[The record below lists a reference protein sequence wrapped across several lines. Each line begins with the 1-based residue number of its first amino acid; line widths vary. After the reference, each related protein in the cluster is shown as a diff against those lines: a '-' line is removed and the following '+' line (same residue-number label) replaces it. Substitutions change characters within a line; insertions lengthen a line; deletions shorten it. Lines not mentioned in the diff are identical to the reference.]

1 MQRIY
6 NAQDIMEGNILKGLL
21 GQCGI
26 AANLSGYYLQGG
38 IGELPVSGTVSIW
51 VEDQDVEQARSIV
64 DEYRKQDEYSA

>member
-6 NAQDIMEGNILKGLL
+6 NAQDIIEGNILKGLL

-26 AANLSGYYLQGG
+26 AANISGYYLQGG

-51 VEDQDVEQARSIV
+51 VEDEDAELGRKIV
-64 DEYRKQDEYSA
+64 DEYKKRE